1 MAKVSLP
8 RLANGG
14 IVPSQIGGQQVTVGE
29 GGQAEAIIPLNRLSD
44 MMTLPKKAPAQGS
57 SVNVTINAGMGAD
70 GGSIAKQLVTVLKK
84 YERTNG
90 AVWQSA

>member
-1 MAKVSLP
+1 
-8 RLANGG
+8 
-14 IVPSQIGGQQVTVGE
+14 
-29 GGQAEAIIPLNRLSD
+29 
-44 MMTLPKKAPAQGS
+44 
-57 SVNVTINAGMGAD
+57 MGAD